1 MTDVTPNLTPLPEAS
16 TPAPPKRARERFGV
30 IFWIA
35 ASFVGLVVAI
45 AVSCQWLP
53 IADPNLGDYTAA
65 PMALP
70 SWSHWLGTDNLG
82 RDILARLCYGA
93 RISVSVSF
101 GTMAIGILVGG
112 SLGMLAAFRGGKTDL
127 ALNSLMI
134 VGVSYPSF
142 VAVLVI
148 LGLWQPVS
156 IVKMIFILGIFSV
169 PLVFILIR
177 GATLSYSTREFVMA
191 AKALGAT
198 NTRVLVREVLPN
210 VLPAMMTVFL
220 LGIANVVVLEGS
232 LAFLGRGIA
241 DPTPSWGKMINDGAG
256 QFQIYTGFQ
265 QYQLAFFPALTVFLF
280 LVSLVLIGDKM
291 RARYDVSEGRL

>member
-1 MTDVTPNLTPLPEAS
+1 
-16 TPAPPKRARERFGV
+16 
-30 IFWIA
+30 
-35 ASFVGLVVAI
+35 
-45 AVSCQWLP
+45 
-53 IADPNLGDYTAA
+53 
-65 PMALP
+65 MALP

-280 LVSLVLIGDKM
+280 LVSLFLIGDKM